1 MRRDPRQP
9 ASGWQITYW
18 GDSELNFTET
28 YEAVE
33 LALATGA
40 VPLIIGES
48 GIGKTALIR
57 HYCEEKDLHL
67 VNIDAN
73 LLKEG
78 EIGGLPTVEKGRTHY
93 ATHHK
98 LARIDELL
106 ARGDK
111 DCLLFID
118 EINRCDH
125 AVQQELMNLILNRE
139 INGYFLDDRVIV
151 ASAMNPSSRMENF
164 RNTEYQVVEMDPAQE
179 NRFVW
184 FAMDADP
191 REWIL
196 WGLNDGDIHPQ
207 VIEFISSFDE
217 YLHASSESEFIEA
230 TPRSWERISHA
241 LKVLDDSPVFSKEAL
256 YHFVKGNV
264 GASIA
269 QDFMSFL
276 KENDEPFLKAVDIF
290 AMDQLSQMAKDEIT
304 GATHS
309 RLYILAMNL
318 IKEMSVS
325 ASPGRA
331 RRVSEVLLLFPRD
344 LRISLMKEIR
354 NLAPREVYELLLE
367 DDLFL
372 EAFFECFR

>member
-1 MRRDPRQP
+1 M
-9 ASGWQITYW
+9 
-18 GDSELNFTET
+18 NFTET

-33 LALATGA
+33 LALAAGS

-57 HYCEEKDLHL
+57 RYCEEKDLHL

-78 EIGGLPTVEKGRTHY
+78 EIGGLPTVERGRTYY

-98 LARIDELL
+98 LARINELL
-106 ARGDK
+106 AGGSRA
-111 DCLLFID
+111 CLLFID

-164 RNTEYQVVEMDPAQE
+164 RSTEYQVVEMDPAQE

-184 FAMDADP
+184 FAMDSDP
-191 REWIL
+191 KEWIH
-196 WGLNDGDIHPQ
+196 WGLNEGEIHPQ
-207 VIEFISSFDE
+207 VIAFISSFDE
-217 YLHASSESEFIEA
+217 YLHASSEDEFIEA
-230 TPRSWERISHA
+230 TPRSWERISSA
-241 LKVLDDSPVFSKEAL
+241 LKVMDGKNGFSKEAL

-264 GASIA
+264 GARIA
-269 QDFMSFL
+269 QDFMGFL
-276 KENDEPFLKAVDIF
+276 KENETPFLTPHDIN
-290 AMDQLSQMAKDEIT
+290 AMDQLSQSLKDEIQ

-318 IKEMSVS
+318 VKELSS
-325 ASPGRA
+325 SSTPGRA
-331 RRVSEVLLLFPRD
+331 RRVAEVLLLYPRD

-354 NLAPREVYELLLE
+354 SLAPRAVYELLLD

>member
-1 MRRDPRQP
+1 M
-9 ASGWQITYW
+9 
-18 GDSELNFTET
+18 NFTET

-33 LALATGA
+33 LTLAAGA

-57 HYCEEKDLHL
+57 RYCREKDLHL

-78 EIGGLPTVEKGRTHY
+78 EIGGLPTVKKGRTYY

-98 LARIDELL
+98 LAEIDELL
-106 ARGDK
+106 AQGDRG
-111 DCLLFID
+111 CLLFID

-139 INGYFLDDRVIV
+139 INGYELDPRVTV
-151 ASAMNPSSRMENF
+151 ASAMNPTSRMEDF
-164 RNTEYQVVEMDPAQE
+164 RNTDYQVVEMDPAQE

-184 FAMDADP
+184 FSMDSDAK
-191 REWIL
+191 EWIG
-196 WGLNDGDIHPQ
+196 WGLDEGNIHPW

-217 YLHASSESEFIEA
+217 YLHASSEEEFIEA
-230 TPRSWERISHA
+230 TPRSWERISNA
-241 LKVLDDSPVFSKEAL
+241 MKVLDENPGFSKEAL

-264 GASIA
+264 GTRIA
-269 QDFMSFL
+269 QDFMGFL
-276 KENDEPFLKAVDIF
+276 KENENPNLKARDLF
-290 AMDQLSQMAKDEIT
+290 ALEQITQSVKDEI
-304 GATHS
+304 AASSHS
-309 RLYILAMNL
+309 RLYILAMNMV
-318 IKEMSVS
+318 KELKGNLSNE
-325 ASPGRA
+325 RI
-331 RRVSEVLLLFPRD
+331 RRLSEVLLLYPRD

-354 NLAPREVYELLLE
+354 AMSREEVYPVLLE

-372 EAFFECFR
+372 EAFFECYR

>member
-1 MRRDPRQP
+1 M
-9 ASGWQITYW
+9 
-18 GDSELNFTET
+18 NFQET

-33 LALATGA
+33 LALAAGA

-57 HYCEEKDLHL
+57 RYSREKDLHL

-78 EIGGLPTVEKGRTHY
+78 EIGGLPTVERGRTYY

-98 LARIDELL
+98 LAEIDEYL
-106 ARGDK
+106 ARGK
-111 DCLLFID
+111 GGCLLFID

-139 INGYFLDDRVIV
+139 INGYHLDPRVTV
-151 ASAMNPSSRMENF
+151 ASAMNPTSRMADF

-184 FAMDADP
+184 FVMDSDA
-191 REWIL
+191 REWIV
-196 WGLNDGDIHPQ
+196 WGLDEGNIHPQ

-217 YLHASSESEFIEA
+217 YLHASSQEEFIEA
-230 TPRSWERISHA
+230 TPRSWERISDA
-241 LKVLDDSPVFSKEAL
+241 LKVLDQNPGFSREAL

-264 GASIA
+264 GTRIA
-269 QDFMSFL
+269 QDFMGFL
-276 KENDEPFLKAVDIF
+276 KDNENPNLKAADLF
-290 AMDQLSQMAKDEIT
+290 AQDQISQSVKDEI
-304 GATHS
+304 AASSHS

-318 IKEMSVS
+318 VKGLKAEATPQRV
-325 ASPGRA
+325 
-331 RRVSEVLLLFPRD
+331 RRLSEVLLLYPRD

-354 NLAPREVYELLLE
+354 AMSRDEVYPRLLE

-372 EAFFECFR
+372 EAFFECYR

>member
-1 MRRDPRQP
+1 M
-9 ASGWQITYW
+9 
-18 GDSELNFTET
+18 NFTET

-33 LALATGA
+33 LTLAAGA

-57 HYCEEKDLHL
+57 RYSREKNLHL

-78 EIGGLPTVEKGRTHY
+78 EIGGLPTVENGRTTY

-98 LARIDELL
+98 LAEIDEFL
-106 ARGDK
+106 AGGNGG
-111 DCLLFID
+111 CLLFID

-139 INGYFLDDRVIV
+139 INGYVLNDRVTV
-151 ASAMNPSSRMENF
+151 ASAMNPTSRMEDF
-164 RNTEYQVVEMDPAQE
+164 RNTEYQVIEMDPAQE

-184 FAMDADP
+184 FAMDSDP
-191 REWIL
+191 KEWIV
-196 WGLNDGDIHPQ
+196 WGLDEGDIHPW

-217 YLHASSESEFIEA
+217 YLHAASQEEFIEA
-230 TPRSWERISHA
+230 TPRSWERISDA
-241 LKVLDDSPVFSKEAL
+241 MKVLDKNPKFSKEAL

-264 GASIA
+264 GTRIA
-269 QDFMSFL
+269 QDFMGFL
-276 KENDEPFLKAVDIF
+276 KENENPNLKSADIF
-290 AMDQLSQMAKDEIT
+290 AMEQISQSVKDEI
-304 GATHS
+304 AVSSHS
-309 RLYILAMNL
+309 RLYILAMNMV
-318 IKEMSVS
+318 KEFKGDLTPERV
-325 ASPGRA
+325 
-331 RRVSEVLLLFPRD
+331 RRLSEILLLYPRD

-354 NLAPREVYELLLE
+354 LMSREDVYPRLLE

-372 EAFFECFR
+372 EAFFECYR

>member
-1 MRRDPRQP
+1 M
-9 ASGWQITYW
+9 
-18 GDSELNFTET
+18 NFTET

-33 LALATGA
+33 LALAAGA

-48 GIGKTALIR
+48 GIGKTALI
-57 HYCEEKDLHL
+57 HKYCEEKNLHL
-67 VNIDAN
+67 VTIDAN

-78 EIGGLPTVEKGRTHY
+78 EIGGLPTVEKGRTYY

-106 ARGDK
+106 AGSDRA
-111 DCLLFID
+111 CLLFID

-151 ASAMNPSSRMENF
+151 ASAMNPSSRMESY
-164 RNTEYQVVEMDPAQE
+164 RSTEYQVVEMDPAQE

-184 FAMDADP
+184 FAMDSDP
-191 REWIL
+191 KEWIH
-196 WGLNDGDIHPQ
+196 WGMNEGEIHPQ
-207 VIEFISSFDE
+207 VIDFISSFDGH
-217 YLHASSESEFIEA
+217 LHASSDDEFIEA
-230 TPRSWERISHA
+230 TPRSWERISNA
-241 LKVLDDSPVFSKEAL
+241 LKIMDGGKGFSKEAL

-264 GASIA
+264 GVRIA
-269 QDFMSFL
+269 QDFMGFL
-276 KENDEPFLKAVDIF
+276 KENERPFLKPEDIYT
-290 AMDQLSQMAKDEIT
+290 MDQISQWVKDEILS
-304 GATHS
+304 ASHS

-318 IKEMSVS
+318 VKELAVKSTPS
-325 ASPGRA
+325 RA
-331 RRVSEVLLLFPRD
+331 RRVAEVLLLYPRD

-354 NLAPREVYELLLE
+354 TLAPPAVYQLLLD